1 MYWFLLIL
9 PALVFKSWLLA
20 NYVCLV
26 LAQTVWFYSFLF
38 PFTLS
43 NLSNI
48 FGNIFVFFAGVI
60 NYDRIFQTLLY
71 FSVSFYISFDLK
83 LLYISLDFIQ
93 MFTRLPRIIAMIPA
107 LPFNEILFL
116 RIFIYPT
123 IQYLFNN
130 IVLFWSA
137 THPQYKYNIRIKF
150 VSHIY
155 LFDSSPTYLYVLPRN
170 YTKSKVY
177 KKGKLK
183 DIISIKIGL

>member
-1 MYWFLLIL
+1 
-9 PALVFKSWLLA
+9 
-20 NYVCLV
+20 
-26 LAQTVWFYSFLF
+26 
-38 PFTLS
+38 
-43 NLSNI
+43 
-48 FGNIFVFFAGVI
+48 
-60 NYDRIFQTLLY
+60 
-71 FSVSFYISFDLK
+71 
-83 LLYISLDFIQ
+83 

-107 LPFNEILFL
+107 LPFNEILFF
-116 RIFIYPT
+116 RIVIYPT
-123 IQYLFNN
+123 IQYLFDH